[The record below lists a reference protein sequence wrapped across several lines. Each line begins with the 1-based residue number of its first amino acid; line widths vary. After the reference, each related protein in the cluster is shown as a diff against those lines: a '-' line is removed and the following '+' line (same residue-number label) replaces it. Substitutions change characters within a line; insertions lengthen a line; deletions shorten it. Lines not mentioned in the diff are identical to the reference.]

1 MVVNES
7 SPETLPARMLNEFV
21 YCPRLFYLEWVQ
33 GEFVESADTLDGHR
47 THRRVDEERG
57 ALPLPEAWAEGLK
70 VQARSIS
77 LSSDRLGLVAKLD
90 LLEDES
96 GKACPVDYKRG
107 HGPEDGDG
115 IWDADR
121 IQLGVQMLLVRENG
135 YSCERGYIYYAET
148 KRRVPLPWSE
158 ALEQSVLE
166 TVARARE
173 AADSGRIPPPLI
185 DSPKCPRCSLVGIC
199 LPDEVRLLSQGT
211 EGTATV
217 EVRPL
222 LPARDD
228 ALPLYV
234 QAQGATLAKK
244 GDQLEIRQRGAVA
257 VTSRLMEVS
266 QVSLF
271 GSVMMTA
278 GALHELCDRGIP
290 ICHFSYGGWFYGLT
304 HGLSHKNVEL
314 RIDQF
319 RVSENEDR
327 ALAIARGMV
336 GGKVRN
342 CRTLLRRNHPGEI
355 QAALGELSRVGDLI
369 DSVRSAETLLALEGA
384 AAKTYFA
391 HFGGLLKGEDEGGAV
406 RFDFAARNRRPPADP
421 VNALLSFLYAILSKD
436 ATVTLQ
442 SVGFDPMLG
451 FLHRPRYGRPSLA
464 LDLMEEFRP
473 LVVDSAV
480 LSLINN
486 REVVS
491 SDFIRRGGA
500 VALTGEGRKK
510 VLAAYER
517 RMATDVTHPIFG
529 YTISYR
535 RVLEVQAR
543 LLSRH
548 VMGEIPTYPPFCT
561 R

>member
-1 MVVNES
+1 M
-7 SPETLPARMLNEFV
+7 
-21 YCPRLFYLEWVQ
+21 
-33 GEFVESADTLDGHR
+33 
-47 THRRVDEERG
+47 
-57 ALPLPEAWAEGLK
+57 
-70 VQARSIS
+70 
-77 LSSDRLGLVAKLD
+77 
-90 LLEDES
+90 
-96 GKACPVDYKRG
+96 
-107 HGPEDGDG
+107 
-115 IWDADR
+115 
-121 IQLGVQMLLVRENG
+121 
-135 YSCERGYIYYAET
+135 
-148 KRRVPLPWSE
+148 
-158 ALEQSVLE
+158 
-166 TVARARE
+166 
-173 AADSGRIPPPLI
+173 
-185 DSPKCPRCSLVGIC
+185 VGIC

-278 GALHELCDRGIP
+278 GAVHELCDRGIP

-327 ALAIARGMV
+327 ALAIARGMI

-391 HFGGLLKGEDEGGAV
+391 HFGGLLKGEDEGGTV

-464 LDLMEEFRP
+464 LDLMEQFRP
-473 LVVDSAV
+473 LVVDSTV

-486 REVVS
+486 REVVP
-491 SDFIRRGGA
+491 SDFVRRGGA